1 MFVFSRMHSLDKH
14 GKMCRYLTH
23 RECGNKT
30 NMYVISSYT
39 LIQASCRGFPDVP
52 QEKIMLILRIKVY
65 KEQDEQTN
73 CCEDFCGGEAVGYRD
88 THLLGRHTG

>member
-1 MFVFSRMHSLDKH
+1 MHSLDKH

-52 QEKIMLILRIKVY
+52 QEKIMLILRI
-65 KEQDEQTN
+65 ENILGTM
-73 CCEDFCGGEAVGYRD
+73 
-88 THLLGRHTG
+88 LLVSWTDQLLRGFLWEGSSWV